1 MVYDALFKQLQYTWS
16 LLTGACGEACFSW
29 TPGAPWPFLSPGFGG
44 RGGRYGHASSLL
56 CLGPWGVVCSAQF
69 GHVACK
75 WSCPF
80 FLNFSECETGS
91 QFLTKSLCIWRCWAP
106 LVRTSC
112 LSAQPGVAVW
122 RVFCCSGPVALWK
135 AVICASFSALDKGG
149 VLSALS
155 DRVWYTAESC
165 SEEETALPGQA
176 FSIAHLPKCPLIVLG
191 SGVSWEIVSLQAD
204 LADVL
209 LNCSPPKSL

>member
-16 LLTGACGEACFSW
+16 LLTGACGEAAFPGHLVPLGRSW
-29 TPGAPWPFLSPGFGG
+29 ARALGEEMGGMVMPLPSCAWGHGEFG
-44 RGGRYGHASSLL
+44 SVSTC
-56 CLGPWGVVCSAQF
+56 CLQVELPL
-69 GHVACK
+69 
-75 WSCPF
+75 

-91 QFLTKSLCIWRCWAP
+91 QFLTNSLCIWRCWAP

-135 AVICASFSALDKGG
+135 AVVCASFSALDKGG

-155 DRVWYTAESC
+155 DRVWYTPESC
-165 SEEETALPGQA
+165 SEETALPGRA

-191 SGVSWEIVSLQAD
+191 SDVSWEMVSLQAD
-204 LADVL
+204 LANVL
-209 LNCSPPKSL
+209 LNCSSPKSL